1 MKNKRPLYWRLCYLG
16 VVVLCV
22 LTFTPLVIPSGRFMP
37 LVAGMPRTLWA
48 GILIYIG
55 LVLLTF
61 IGTRIYG
68 ESNMD
73 RGEDK

>member
-1 MKNKRPLYWRLCYLG
+1 
-16 VVVLCV
+16 
-22 LTFTPLVIPSGRFMP
+22 MP